1 MANKIIIPAVYEVNP
16 AGLRKARRELN
27 TFKKQTDQITKGF
40 KMGMGALGAV
50 GLAGSLSSLSGV
62 LGQAVRSSMEFEN
75 ALSHMSALT
84 GATGRDLDYFK
95 EQALEL
101 GSVTQSGAAEVV
113 KAFQLVGGKMP
124 ELLKARE
131 GLVAVTQAALTLSEA
146 ADTSLE
152 EATNALT
159 MALGQM
165 GAGSDEAMNFIN
177 ILAAGSKEGA
187 AEIPYLTAAIE
198 KAGGTA
204 KMVGL
209 NFAQLVASIE
219 AVAPR
224 VSQAETAGIGLRNI
238 FIRLEKQ
245 TNDGLKPSVVG
256 YNQALENLAASQP
269 TVTELT
275 KLFGMENVAVAQALI
290 EAKDECLRLQGAITG
305 TNTAEEMARTNTD
318 NLKGSVE
325 KLGNAW
331 EGFVLKINRSN
342 GVLKSVVDWVADLLG
357 KMGQMAESVD
367 DIQRR
372 IDANRQK
379 GTLGDVQGGI
389 DRAVAGGTPRKVALK
404 RELARWTQKRA
415 EAQAKINAYNQQY
428 TPAQRRRQT
437 KAYYGQADLAKNGL
451 APLAGMF
458 VFDNAL
464 AGKYAEGL
472 TARQAKGDA
481 ERVMEWLRGELE
493 KKPDGGKLEEEEGSL
508 SQYEKEIRRLKEELD
523 LAKRGG
529 GGAQAAAEAPAPEG
543 SLDWYEE
550 EIRRL
555 EERLGRATTDG
566 ARQDLSAQ
574 IGELTAQ
581 KEAIEE
587 TLRERAPEGS
597 LDWYAEEI
605 RRLTDELGTATEEAT
620 RQDLSAQIGAL
631 EREREEMEE
640 ALREKTPEG
649 SLQAL
654 DDEIRRIA
662 EAISLATEAATRQS
676 LTAQLEALNKQ
687 KEQMRREAA
696 YAPGPEGDM
705 QRQLDYRSEV
715 SGNIR
720 RYTEGA
726 QLGGATG
733 AYAKEQLQYWQRVA
747 EQIGLVQDEMNG
759 LMVAQGAMEDVLGL
773 GNAFSQLG
781 EALGVNTDGLRR
793 FMNVLQATVAV
804 MTAAKA
810 VMSIFGFGGG
820 GILGGLVGSFGGFAD
835 GGVVGGQSWTG
846 DRVVARLNSGEMVI
860 NRQDQ
865 RKLFSM
871 IKRGVP
877 AGGGMSPA
885 GGGSAAAQTV
895 VTGEQIV
902 TVINN
907 YAKRRGRG
915 EVIKV

>member
-1 MANKIIIPAVYEVNP
+1 MANKIIIPAVYDVNP

-493 KKPDGGKLEEEEGSL
+493 KKPGVT
-508 SQYEKEIRRLKEELD
+508 ELPTS
-523 LAKRGG
+523 AAASAQ
-529 GGAQAAAEAPAPEG
+529 AQAATSTTGRTRGTRSTDTPAPEG

-555 EERLGRATTDG
+555 EERLGRATTDA
-566 ARQDLSAQ
+566 ARLDLSAQ

-581 KEAIEE
+581 KEAIEDA
-587 TLRERAPEGS
+587 LREQAPEGS

-640 ALREKTPEG
+640 ALREKAPAG

-759 LMVAQGAMEDVLGL
+759 LTVAQGAMEDVLGL

>member
-1 MANKIIIPAVYEVNP
+1 MANKIIIPAVYDVNP

-404 RELARWTQKRA
+404 RELARWTQKRS

-493 KKPDGGKLEEEEGSL
+493 KKPGVT
-508 SQYEKEIRRLKEELD
+508 ELQTS
-523 LAKRGG
+523 AAAS
-529 GGAQAAAEAPAPEG
+529 AQAQAPAATSTTGRTRGTRSTDTPAPEG

-566 ARQDLSAQ
+566 ARQDLNAQ

-581 KEAIEE
+581 KKAIEE

-640 ALREKTPEG
+640 ALREKAPAG

-759 LMVAQGAMEDVLGL
+759 LTVAQGAMEDVLGL

>member
-1 MANKIIIPAVYEVNP
+1 MANKIIIPAVYDVNP

-50 GLAGSLSSLSGV
+50 GLAGSVGSLSGV

-318 NLKGSVE
+318 NLKGSVDR
-325 KLGNAW
+325 LGNAW
-331 EGFVLKINRSN
+331 KGFLLSLNGTNGILKKVVDTFTTALNNIGDSMRDVNERIETGRSTQQRAYWSTTRQGMDKDIAQGMTPKDARRRALAKARQDYANAQKDIDRYNQTYTPEQRRYFAKHGSDVYMTRYIKPLQRRQAAGYAIGRLKAEENAPVKPQGKSN
-342 GVLKSVVDWVADLLG
+342 GNGTSGTVSGGKS
-357 KMGQMAESVD
+357 
-367 DIQRR
+367 
-372 IDANRQK
+372 
-379 GTLGDVQGGI
+379 TGG
-389 DRAVAGGTPRKVALK
+389 GGSKVS
-404 RELARWTQKRA
+404 
-415 EAQAKINAYNQQY
+415 
-428 TPAQRRRQT
+428 
-437 KAYYGQADLAKNGL
+437 
-451 APLAGMF
+451 
-458 VFDNAL
+458 
-464 AGKYAEGL
+464 AGKIEVSYAEGSL
-472 TARQAKGDA
+472 GKLQQDAGRLQEEFTGAATAAQREGIARQIRENQAA
-481 ERVMEWLRGELE
+481 QERIRQT
-493 KKPDGGKLEEEEGSL
+493 LEET
-508 SQYEKEIRRLKEELD
+508 
-523 LAKRGG
+523 
-529 GGAQAAAEAPAPEG
+529 APEG
-543 SLDWYEE
+543 SLDWYGA
-550 EIRRL
+550 EIQRMN
-555 EERLGRATTDG
+555 EALGRATTDG
-566 ARQDLSAQ
+566 A
-574 IGELTAQ
+574 
-581 KEAIEE
+581 
-587 TLRERAPEGS
+587 
-597 LDWYAEEI
+597 
-605 RRLTDELGTATEEAT
+605 

-640 ALREKTPEG
+640 ALREKAPEG

-726 QLGGATG
+726 KLGGAAG

-759 LMVAQGAMEDVLGL
+759 LTVAQGAMEDVLGL

-885 GGGSAAAQTV
+885 GGGAAAAQTV

>member
-1 MANKIIIPAVYEVNP
+1 MANKIIIPAVYDVNP

-50 GLAGSLSSLSGV
+50 GLAGSVGSLSGV

-101 GSVTQSGAAEVV
+101 GSVTQSGASEVV

-451 APLAGMF
+451 APLAEMF
-458 VFDNAL
+458 VFDHAL
-464 AGKYAEGL
+464 AGRYAEGL

-481 ERVMEWLRGELE
+481 ERVMEWLRGELAA
-493 KKPDGGKLEEEEGSL
+493 KPDGGKLEEEEGSL

-529 GGAQAAAEAPAPEG
+529 GAQAAAEAPAPAPEG

-566 ARQDLSAQ
+566 ARLDLSAQ

-587 TLRERAPEGS
+587 TLREKA
-597 LDWYAEEI
+597 
-605 RRLTDELGTATEEAT
+605 
-620 RQDLSAQIGAL
+620 
-631 EREREEMEE
+631 
-640 ALREKTPEG
+640 PEG

-759 LMVAQGAMEDVLGL
+759 LTVAQGAMEDVLGL

-871 IKRGVP
+871 IKRGGP

>member
-1 MANKIIIPAVYEVNP
+1 MANKIIIPAVYDVNP

-50 GLAGSLSSLSGV
+50 GLAGSVGSLSGV

-389 DRAVAGGTPRKVALK
+389 DRAVAGGTPRKVALE

-464 AGKYAEGL
+464 AGRYAEGL

-493 KKPDGGKLEEEEGSL
+493 KKPGVT
-508 SQYEKEIRRLKEELD
+508 ELPTS
-523 LAKRGG
+523 AAAS
-529 GGAQAAAEAPAPEG
+529 AQAAAATSTTGRTRGTRSTDTPAPEG

-640 ALREKTPEG
+640 ALREKVPEG

-705 QRQLDYRSEV
+705 QRQLDHRSEV

-759 LMVAQGAMEDVLGL
+759 LTVAQGAMEDVLGL

-810 VMSIFGFGGG
+810 VMSIFGFGGV

-885 GGGSAAAQTV
+885 GGGAAAAQTV

>member
-1 MANKIIIPAVYEVNP
+1 MANKIIIPAVYDVNP

-50 GLAGSLSSLSGV
+50 GLAGSVGSLSGV

-389 DRAVAGGTPRKVALK
+389 DRAVAGGTPRKVALE

-451 APLAGMF
+451 APLAEMF
-458 VFDNAL
+458 VFDHAL
-464 AGKYAEGL
+464 AGRYAEGL

-493 KKPDGGKLEEEEGSL
+493 KKPGVT
-508 SQYEKEIRRLKEELD
+508 ELPTS
-523 LAKRGG
+523 
-529 GGAQAAAEAPAPEG
+529 AQAQAQAPAATSTTGRTRVTRSTDTPAPEG

-566 ARQDLSAQ
+566 ARLDLSAQ

-587 TLRERAPEGS
+587 TLREKAPEGS

-640 ALREKTPEG
+640 ALREKAPAG

-687 KEQMRREAA
+687 KEQMRRKAA

-726 QLGGATG
+726 QLGGAAG

-759 LMVAQGAMEDVLGL
+759 LTVAQGAMEDVLGL